1 MTDDTER
8 LVAEIDPDLKRLA
21 KADPRTIKQIVE
33 SALSREF
40 QTGNTAAIE
49 RRIEEKRTRL
59 NQVEQERNERER
71 ELAQVKDEL
80 SRLETQLE
88 KATPNVDDAIESLSK
103 VPKRKLTKDN
113 EAVEHWADKTGRSAE
128 YLINKVEEQR

>member
-8 LVAEIDPDLKRLA
+8 LVAEIDADLKRLA

-49 RRIEEKRTRL
+49 RRIEEKRNRL

-80 SRLETQLE
+80 ARLETQLE
-88 KATPNVDDAIESLSK
+88 KATPDIDEAVESLSSL
-103 VPKRKLTKDN
+103 PKRQLTEDN
-113 EAVEHWADKTGRSAE
+113 QAVQHWVDQTGRNAE
-128 YLINKVEEQR
+128 YLIDKVEEQR

>member
-1 MTDDTER
+1 MSDETER

-71 ELAQVKDEL
+71 ELAEVKDEL

-88 KATPNVDDAIESLSK
+88 KATPDVDEAIESLSK
-103 VPKRKLTKDN
+103 IPKRKLTQDN

>member
-1 MTDDTER
+1 MSDDTER

-71 ELAQVKDEL
+71 ELAEVKDEL

-88 KATPNVDDAIESLSK
+88 KATPDVDEAIESLSK
-103 VPKRKLTKDN
+103 IPKRKLTQDN
-113 EAVEHWADKTGRSAE
+113 EAVEHWADKTGRNAE

>member
-1 MTDDTER
+1 MSDDTER

-71 ELAQVKDEL
+71 ELAEVKDEL

-88 KATPNVDDAIESLSK
+88 KATPDVDEAIESLSK
-103 VPKRKLTKDN
+103 IPKRKLTQDN

>member
-1 MTDDTER
+1 MSDDTER
-8 LVAEIDPDLKRLA
+8 LVAEIDTDLKRLA

-71 ELAQVKDEL
+71 ELAEVKDEL

-88 KATPNVDDAIESLSK
+88 KATPDVDEAIESLSK
-103 VPKRKLTKDN
+103 IPKRKLTQDN
-113 EAVEHWADKTGRSAE
+113 EAVEHWADKTGRNAE

>member
-8 LVAEIDPDLKRLA
+8 LVAEIDADLKRLA

-49 RRIEEKRTRL
+49 RRIEEKRNRL

-88 KATPNVDDAIESLSK
+88 KATPDIDEAVESLST
-103 VPKRKLTKDN
+103 VPSHELTEDN
-113 EAVEHWADKTGRSAE
+113 VAVQRWVEQTGRNAE
-128 YLINKVEEQR
+128 YLIDKVEEQR